1 MRERHLNLARAL
13 AEPEAHHPILLAK
26 IKNRGVQQIFE
37 TRSLRQPL
45 ATRGIQHLHRRA
57 VAHHP
62 AVIDS
67 DHAFAK
73 CVYILA
79 AVAILFWAF
88 VGRKY
93 ESGTARDLSWIFAA
107 SQAIAVLVPATLHIF
122 KLLAIGVIVIAAVVG
137 LVILFT
143 DRGHEKT

>member
-1 MRERHLNLARAL
+1 MSSGANALEPAGSKPRGYLREHRLRLAIWIGAVEGAL
-13 AEPEAHHPILLAK
+13 ALILG
-26 IKNRGVQQIFE
+26 N
-37 TRSLRQPL
+37 
-45 ATRGIQHLHRRA
+45 LHIA
-57 VAHHP
+57 
-62 AVIDS
+62 
-67 DHAFAK
+67 
-73 CVYILA
+73 VYILA

-107 SQAIAVLVPATLHIF
+107 SQAIAVLVPATLHLF
-122 KLLAIGVIVIAAVVG
+122 PLLAIGVIVIAAVVG